1 MQKFTSVL
9 SDTPADLMP
18 VPSLDVVAQEFIDRR
33 VRQEHE
39 EDMITTDSART
50 ILRLQDELNTSIA
63 SANLAYSTLGTSL
76 KVRERFGPMP
86 LVELGGEGRGG
97 NLYQSV
103 CLSVCL
109 SRRIH
114 TRTDITTVTAP
125 FTLSS

>member
-1 MQKFTSVL
+1 MLFISHSINYATWVSTYFLITPSPYISPRIQKFTSVL

-76 KVRERFGPMP
+76 KVREID
-86 LVELGGEGRGG
+86 
-97 NLYQSV
+97 S
-103 CLSVCL
+103 
-109 SRRIH
+109 
-114 TRTDITTVTAP
+114 AP
-125 FTLSS
+125 GL